1 MSLFLFELK
10 FYIKNLKEAIYIYSF
25 FISTALMAPFALQ
38 SENLMLIQSIAPV
51 ILWTALASSIALAGM
66 DLFRRDLE
74 SGRLEYY
81 QLLPISLERL
91 VFIKWAAFYLFIAV
105 PLLLCLPVMAL
116 LFNIPSAALGHYAIG
131 LGAGAGALSVITC
144 LAAALM
150 TGLARAGGMLSLII
164 LPLCIP
170 VTIFGS
176 DYCHQTVALWHPD
189 LVFLVGLAVFLL
201 PITAFVGASS
211 IRNSN

>member
-10 FYIKNLKEAIYIYSF
+10 FYIKNIKEAIYIYSF
-25 FISTALMAPFALQ
+25 FISAALMAPFALQ
-38 SENLMLIQSIAPV
+38 SENLTLIQSIAPV
-51 ILWTALASSIALAGM
+51 ILWIALASSIALAGM

-91 VFIKWAAFYLFIAV
+91 IFIKWAAFYLFIAI

-131 LGAGAGALSVITC
+131 LAAGAGALSVITC
-144 LAAALM
+144 LVAALI

-170 VTIFGS
+170 VMIFGS
-176 DYCHQTVALWHPD
+176 DYCHQIESLWHPD
-189 LVFLVGLAVFLL
+189 LVFLIGLTVFLL
-201 PITAFVGASS
+201 PITAFAGASS